1 VSGWRQRARIGALL
15 LALTACGREPGAETP
30 PLALRIEPAGAETR
44 LSLVAAPGWK
54 INARLKPALEIPNGD
69 VVRFD
74 AVRLTPD
81 SAYFADVP
89 SATIPG
95 RVRAVSG
102 TLRASV
108 CAPAERVCRT
118 VTLKVKSET

>member
-1 VSGWRQRARIGALL
+1 MSEWRQRACVGALL

-44 LSLVAAPGWK
+44 LLLVAAPGWK
-54 INARLKPALEIPNGD
+54 INARLKPALEIPNGN

-108 CAPAERVCRT
+108 CAPAERVCRAVAMT
-118 VTLKVKSET
+118 VRSER

>member
-1 VSGWRQRARIGALL
+1 MSEWRQRACVGALL
-15 LALTACGREPGAETP
+15 LALAACGREPGAETQ
-30 PLALRIEPAGAETR
+30 PLALRVESAGADTR
-44 LSLVAAPGWK
+44 LLLVAAPGWK

-108 CAPAERVCRT
+108 CAPEERVCRA
-118 VTLKVKSET
+118 VAIMVKGRR